1 MTMIETDT
9 GDCVFTIEF
18 FFNLEQDA
26 KLFIAYVIELCT
38 KIAMYIYDDIFQ
50 FYAKNISQRTII
62 EPAQLK
68 TSKKNGKK
76 NN

>member
-9 GDCVFTIEF
+9 GDCVFMIE

-26 KLFIAYVIELCT
+26 KLFIAYVIIELCT
-38 KIAMYIYDDIFQ
+38 KIAIYIYDDIFQ

-68 TSKKNGKK
+68 L
-76 NN
+76 

>member
-9 GDCVFTIEF
+9 GDCVFMIE

-38 KIAMYIYDDIFQ
+38 KIAMYIMMIYFN
-50 FYAKNISQRTII
+50 FMPKISVN
-62 EPAQLK
+62 EP
-68 TSKKNGKK
+68 
-76 NN
+76 

>member
-9 GDCVFTIEF
+9 GDCVFMIEF
-18 FFNLEQDA
+18 FNLKQDA

-38 KIAMYIYDDIFQ
+38 KIAIYIYDDIFQ

-68 TSKKNGKK
+68 L
-76 NN
+76 

>member
-18 FFNLEQDA
+18 LNLEQGA

-38 KIAMYIYDDIFQ
+38 KIAMYIMMIYFN
-50 FYAKNISQRTII
+50 FMPKISVN
-62 EPAQLK
+62 EP
-68 TSKKNGKK
+68 
-76 NN
+76 

>member
-9 GDCVFTIEF
+9 GDCVFTIE

-38 KIAMYIYDDIFQ
+38 KIAMYIMMIYFN
-50 FYAKNISQRTII
+50 FMSKISVN
-62 EPAQLK
+62 EP
-68 TSKKNGKK
+68 
-76 NN
+76 